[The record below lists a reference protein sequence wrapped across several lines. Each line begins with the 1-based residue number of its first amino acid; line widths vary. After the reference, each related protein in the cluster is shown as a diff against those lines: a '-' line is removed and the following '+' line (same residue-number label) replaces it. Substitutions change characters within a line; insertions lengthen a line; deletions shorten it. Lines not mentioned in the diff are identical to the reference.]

1 MTIGEIC
8 NRETIF
14 VTRETSVQEAARIM
28 REKHVGDLVVV
39 EEKGVRRLPVGMVT
53 DRDLVIEI
61 LAKDV
66 NPAALTVGDV
76 MNTDLL
82 TAQENDDNYLTMQRM
97 RAKGVRRLPVVDV
110 GGTLVGIVTIDD
122 FLDLLASELTAL
134 ARLVSNEQ
142 RRERRRR
149 T

>member
-14 VTRETSVQEAARIM
+14 VARETSINEVARIM

-39 EEKGVRRLPVGMVT
+39 EEKGVRRIPVGIVT

-66 NPAALTVGDV
+66 SPDTLTVGDV

-82 TAQENDDNYLTMQRM
+82 TAQETDDTYLTMQRM
-97 RAKGVRRLPVVDV
+97 RAKGVRRLPVVDA
-110 GGTLVGIVTIDD
+110 GGSLAGIVTIDD
-122 FLDLLASELTAL
+122 FLDLLASELTSL
-134 ARLVSNEQ
+134 SRLVSNEQ

>member
-8 NRETIF
+8 NRETVF
-14 VTRETSVQEAARIM
+14 VTRDSSITEAARLM

-39 EEKGVRRLPVGMVT
+39 EEKGMRRIPIGMVT

-61 LAKDV
+61 LAKEVVPDSV
-66 NPAALTVGDV
+66 TVGDV
-76 MNTDLL
+76 MSNDLL
-82 TAQENDDNYLTMQRM
+82 TAQEGDDTYLTIQRM
-97 RAKGVRRLPVVDV
+97 RAKGVRRLPVVDN

-122 FLDLLASELTAL
+122 FLDVLASELTGL
-134 ARLVSNEQ
+134 SRLVSNEQ

-149 T
+149 S

>member
-14 VTRETSVQEAARIM
+14 VTRVTSISEAARLM

-39 EEKGVRRLPVGMVT
+39 EEKGVRRIPVGIVT

-66 NPAALTVGDV
+66 SPGTVTVGDV
-76 MNTDLL
+76 MNADLL
-82 TAQENDDNYLTMQRM
+82 TAQENDDTYLTMQRM
-97 RAKGVRRLPVVDV
+97 RTKGVRRLPVVDAS
-110 GGTLVGIVTIDD
+110 GTLVGIVTIDD
-122 FLDLLASELTAL
+122 FLDLLASELTSL
-134 ARLVSNEQ
+134 ARLVTNEQ

-149 T
+149 A

>member
-8 NRETIF
+8 NRETVF
-14 VTRETSVQEAARIM
+14 VTRETSINEAARIM

-39 EEKGVRRLPVGMVT
+39 EEKGVRRIPVGMVT

-61 LAKDV
+61 LAKDASPESV
-66 NPAALTVGDV
+66 TVGDV
-76 MNTDLL
+76 MSNDIL
-82 TAQENDDNYLTMQRM
+82 TAQETDDTYLTMQRM
-97 RAKGVRRLPVVDV
+97 RTKGVRRLPVVDA

-149 T
+149 S

>member
-14 VTRETSVQEAARIM
+14 VTRETSINEAARLM

-39 EEKGVRRLPVGMVT
+39 EEKGVRRIPVGIVT

-66 NPAALTVGDV
+66 SPATVTVGDV

-82 TAQENDDNYLTMQRM
+82 SAQENDDTYLTMQRM
-97 RAKGVRRLPVVDV
+97 RTKGVRRLPVVDT
-110 GGTLVGIVTIDD
+110 GGSLVGIVTIDD
-122 FLDLLASELTAL
+122 FLDLLASELTSL

>member
-14 VTRETSVQEAARIM
+14 VTRETSINEVARLM

-39 EEKGVRRLPVGMVT
+39 EEKGVRRIPVGMVT

-61 LAKDV
+61 LAKDASPESV
-66 NPAALTVGDV
+66 TVGDV
-76 MNTDLL
+76 MSNDLL
-82 TAQENDDNYLTMQRM
+82 TAQETDDTYLTMQRM
-97 RAKGVRRLPVVDV
+97 RAKGVRRLPVVDA

-142 RRERRRR
+142 RRERRQRS
-149 T
+149 

>member
-8 NRETIF
+8 NRETVF
-14 VTRETSVQEAARIM
+14 VARDSSINEAARIM
-28 REKHVGDLVVV
+28 REKHIGDLVVV
-39 EEKGVRRLPVGMVT
+39 EEKGVRRIPVGIVT

-61 LAKDV
+61 LAKDA
-66 NPAALTVGDV
+66 NPASLTIGDI

-82 TAQENDDNYLTMQRM
+82 TAQENDDTYLTMQRM
-97 RAKGVRRLPVVDV
+97 RTKGVRRLPVVDT

-122 FLDLLASELTAL
+122 FLDLLASELTSL
-134 ARLVSNEQ
+134 SRLISNEQ

-149 T
+149 S